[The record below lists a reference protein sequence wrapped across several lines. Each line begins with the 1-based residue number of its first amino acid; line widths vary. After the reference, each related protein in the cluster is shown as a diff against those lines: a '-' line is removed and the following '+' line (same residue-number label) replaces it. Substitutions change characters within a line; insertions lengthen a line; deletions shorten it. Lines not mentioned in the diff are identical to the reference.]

1 MKYIIEKTPLFDKWL
16 SKLKDKS
23 ALRAILIRI
32 MRAENGN
39 FGDSKSVGGPIQ
51 EMRIFVSKGYRIY
64 FTVCNNKIILLL
76 NRGHKGSQQQDI
88 AKAHELL
95 IELGD

>member
-1 MKYIIEKTPLFDKWL
+1 
-16 SKLKDKS
+16 
-23 ALRAILIRI
+23 

-39 FGDSKSVGGPIQ
+39 FGDSKSEGAPIQ

-64 FTVCNNKIILLL
+64 FTVCNNKITLLL
-76 NRGHKGSQQQDI
+76 NGSHKGSQQQDI

-95 IELGD
+95 IELED